1 MAGTELKGEAIRPYH
16 AAEKLT
22 WLRTGRRRAEGAGQ
36 RRTTARV
43 GGTGKAWRLLAA
55 ASRELG
61 ALVCFLHN
69 LQEGEKGREMA
80 TGVAA
85 ASVCLLAERSDL
97 FLRSM
102 DEERTEEDQGERGS
116 VRAAREERQE
126 GKIERRWRGGMLLVV
141 VLVWWSR
148 RATRRELRCRQREE
162 S

>member
-1 MAGTELKGEAIRPYH
+1 MLPAWSAGERKG
-16 AAEKLT
+16 
-22 WLRTGRRRAEGAGQ
+22 
-36 RRTTARV
+36 
-43 GGTGKAWRLLAA
+43 
-55 ASRELG
+55 S
-61 ALVCFLHN
+61 
-69 LQEGEKGREMA
+69 EMA

-126 GKIERRWRGGMLLVV
+126 GKIERRGRGGMLLVV
-141 VLVWWSR
+141 VLLWWSR